1 MIYMGID
8 YHKKMSQVTLV
19 AEDGR
24 VVRRARVPNRGEAFE
39 RVVAGIDEPISAVFE
54 ATRNWTVLDQLLE
67 GVVQERHM
75 AHPLKVRLIAE
86 ARSKSDRIDS
96 EVLAHLRRLGFLPES
111 YLRPIEQRRDLEVLR
126 HRLFFVRQQ
135 TAVKN
140 RIHALVD
147 RQLAAREQAM
157 TFSDLFEGRGWTW
170 LHQLQLA
177 EPDHSLLRELLQWL
191 GTIREQITHSDGRI
205 AAMWKQDRRIQL
217 VDDYPGIGRFLA
229 TLIVCEIGD
238 IHRFRSAKK
247 LCSYTGLI
255 PSTYQSSEVIR
266 HGRLTKQGNKYLRW
280 ALIEAVNVM
289 GPNTPLGRV
298 RDRLRATKSANTA
311 KAATARRLLTSISY
325 RLKAYD
331 ADASR
336 E

>member
-19 AEDGR
+19 AEDGQ
-24 VVRRARVPNRGEAFE
+24 VVRRARVPNRREAFE
-39 RVVAGIDEPISAVFE
+39 RLLVGIEGPIIAVFE
-54 ATRNWTVLDQLLE
+54 ATRNWTVLDQLLD
-67 GVVQERHM
+67 GLVQERHM

-96 EVLAHLRRLGFLPES
+96 EVLAHLLRLGFLPES

-147 RQLAAREQAM
+147 RQVAVREQAM
-157 TFSDLFEGRGWTW
+157 AFSDLFAGRGWTW
-170 LHQLQLA
+170 LHQVELA
-177 EPDHSLLRELLQWL
+177 EPDHSLLGELLDWL
-191 GTIREQITHSDGRI
+191 GTIREQIAHSDARI
-205 AAMWKQDRRIQL
+205 LALRERDPRIRL
-217 VDDYPGIGRFLA
+217 VDEYPGIGPFLA

-238 IHRFRSAKK
+238 IRRFRSAKK

-311 KAATARRLLTSISY
+311 KAATARRLLTSIYY
-325 RLKAYD
+325 RLKACD
-331 ADASR
+331 AEASR